1 MTTTRETYYR
11 SLYWVAAAYD
21 IVLGVT
27 FLFFYDQ
34 IARALEFEAELP
46 EYGGYASLIAAFVF
60 VIGIGY
66 VFVARGDL
74 VRNIDLIAVGTI
86 YKLAY
91 TLVAVYYLARDDYPH
106 AIFVGFGVA
115 DFVFLVLM
123 AECWW
128 FVRRLDIRWGTTQPD
143 TG

>member
-1 MTTTRETYYR
+1 VSTTRETYYR
-11 SLYWVAAAYD
+11 TLYWVAAAYD
-21 IVLGVT
+21 IALGVA
-27 FLFFYDQ
+27 FLFFYHQ
-34 IARALEFEAELP
+34 IARALDFEAELP
-46 EYGGYASLIAAFVF
+46 EYGGYAALIAAFVF
-60 VIGIGY
+60 VIGVGY

-91 TLVAVYYLARDDYPH
+91 TLVAVYFFARDDYPH

-115 DFVFLVLM
+115 DFIFLVLM

-128 FVRRLDIRWGTTQPD
+128 FLRSLD
-143 TG
+143 TGWSRTESSAG